1 MATAPAERT
10 KTHFYTVDKIPIIWY
25 MTSTTVAMQGELL
38 QKILLDNIHKSS
50 SLSAIEVIWIPCSGI
65 PDLMSLPRDIYEVI
79 DAVEKAKEIGI
90 KYNVDIKIS
99 LATSWLP
106 MGEINHEAALRVFSM
121 NKALLVVGYYWLRC
135 RVTDLVHTTTH
146 EVRGKDKEDTMEI
159 RDLEDFLFVKD
170 MYVDQKHGGLKI
182 NEHAGRQI
190 REILRRVFLQYGL
203 EPHWESAVNS
213 HGRFF
218 HIPEPRVFFNGRSRR
233 LPEPT
238 SGQIPTHMVV
248 QSRAEI
254 RQRFIRDESD
264 DRELPPTHLESYPWQ
279 YCLARSNRPDY
290 KQPELVPIHLAPLSS
305 QNRILALEVSSTA
318 RPIKLTEYEELSA
331 YKPSVP
337 EAAADT
343 TEPASKIK
351 PANKETIL
359 VTKVFATSRQSRTPA
374 MDRLGPRVRTTSEP
388 AFRSRSS
395 PRASRDRS
403 SRHNE
408 TEEQKQEEE
417 KGEPAKTRKRAALMD
432 DLAADKSSEEEAADA
447 ANKSLDDEKAEDDA
461 SLEDEDTEGGDQ
473 SDLTDEEEASDFR
486 QLLAEL
492 TARFEQQQ
500 ADRRE
505 QRARKKEK
513 RTRAEKGDRKK

>member
-1 MATAPAERT
+1 MNGVEMAIAPAERT
-10 KTHFYTVDKIPIIWY
+10 KTHFYTVDKVPIVWY

-50 SLSAIEVIWIPCSGI
+50 SLSAIETIWIPCSGI

-90 KYNVDIKIS
+90 KYNVEIKIS

-106 MGEINHEAALRVFSM
+106 MGEINHEAALRIFSM

-135 RVTDLVHTTTH
+135 RVTDLIHTTTH
-146 EVRGKDKEDTMEI
+146 EVRGKDKEDTMQI
-159 RDLEDFLFVKD
+159 RDLEDYLFVKD

-182 NEHAGRQI
+182 NEHAGRQV

-203 EPHWESAVNS
+203 EPHWESAVSS

-238 SGQIPTHMVV
+238 SGQIPTHKVV
-248 QSRAEI
+248 QTRAEI
-254 RQRFIRDESD
+254 RQKFIRDESD

-290 KQPELVPIHLAPLSS
+290 KQPELVPIHLAPLGS
-305 QNRILALEVSSTA
+305 QNRILALEVSITA
-318 RPIKLTEYEELSA
+318 RPVKLTNYEELSA
-331 YKPSVP
+331 HKPSVP
-337 EAAADT
+337 EAAAVT
-343 TEPASKIK
+343 TEPASKGR
-351 PANKETIL
+351 IL
-359 VTKVFATSRQSRTPA
+359 VTKVFATSRQNRTPA
-374 MDRLGPRVRTTSEP
+374 MDRLGPRIRTTSEP
-388 AFRSRSS
+388 AVRSRSS
-395 PRASRDRS
+395 PRTSRDRS

-408 TEEQKQEEE
+408 TEEQEQEEE
-417 KGEPAKTRKRAALMD
+417 KGEPAKTRKRAALME
-432 DLAADKSSEEEAADA
+432 DLTADKSSEEEVADA
-447 ANKSLDDEKAEDDA
+447 ANKSLDDKAEGDT
-461 SLEDEDTEGGDQ
+461 SPEDEDTEGSVQ
-473 SDLTDEEEASDFR
+473 SDLTDQEEASDFR

-505 QRARKKEK
+505 LRARKKS
-513 RTRAEKGDRKK
+513 RAEKGDRKK